1 LRKLFLFR
9 DFSVYGKLQSISFE
23 GGDRKMASQ
32 EAGSETQTDALVL
45 AENLRATLGRFV
57 RRVKTQANTPTTS
70 QSETLSLLDRA
81 GPLSVA
87 ELAGR
92 RNVRHQSMRLV
103 AGQLESE
110 GLISKMPNPVD
121 GRSRLLS
128 ITDKGRAQLSRAR
141 EARTLQIA
149 NVIEERLSDKDRRT
163 LEAAIRV
170 IERLC

>member
-1 LRKLFLFR
+1 
-9 DFSVYGKLQSISFE
+9 
-23 GGDRKMASQ
+23 MASE
-32 EAGSETQTDALVL
+32 EASSEKDSDALAL
-45 AENLRATLGRFV
+45 AENLRVMLGRFV
-57 RRVKTQANTPTTS
+57 RGVKTQANTPTTS

-87 ELAGR
+87 ELADR

-110 GLISKMPNPVD
+110 GLISKMPNPAD
-121 GRSRLLS
+121 GRSQLLS
-128 ITDKGRAQLSRAR
+128 ITEKGKEKLSRAR

-149 NVIEERLSDKDRRT
+149 SLIEERLSATDRRT
-163 LEAAIRV
+163 LEAAIGV